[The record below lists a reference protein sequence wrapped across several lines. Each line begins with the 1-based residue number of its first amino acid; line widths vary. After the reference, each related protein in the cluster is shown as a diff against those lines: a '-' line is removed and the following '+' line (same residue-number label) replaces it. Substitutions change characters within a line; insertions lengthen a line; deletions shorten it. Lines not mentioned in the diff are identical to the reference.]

1 MLLIATIKI
10 ELIRLKIERALR
22 DGRLSSQESLDIKRA
37 IYGDKKVTPEEVK
50 LFRELQDQ
58 IWKGEIHLGD

>member
-1 MLLIATIKI
+1 MKI
-10 ELIRLKIERALR
+10 ELIRVKIERALT
-22 DGRLSSQESLDIKRA
+22 DGRLSSWESLEIRMA
-37 IYGDKKVTPEEVK
+37 IYKDKKVTPEEVK